1 MQTSV
6 NFDRV
11 PRCVKCGT
19 ENEYQSGP
27 FTCRKCV
34 VETEIR
40 AQFGP
45 DIGVSKEKIGGA
57 GDYSRELT
65 PESIALGDVLVPK
78 KPTVISTRWLVI
90 SKKRDSV
97 EVLGQGGAWSGR
109 GGDIFYDDFKHW
121 KLATT

>member
-34 VETEIR
+34 VEAEIR

-57 GDYSRELT
+57 GDYRRELT
-65 PESIALGDVLVPK
+65 PESIALGDVLVAK
-78 KPTVISTRWLVI
+78 TAGSRSTRWLVVRMG
-90 SKKRDSV
+90 RDSV
-97 EVLGQGGAWSGR
+97 EVLGRGGAFSGQHGR
-109 GGDIFYDDFKHW
+109 IYNIDLEYW
-121 KLATT
+121 RLATT